1 MKRHSKRYKA
11 STERWGI
18 PTKEYFWAP
27 KTKPGAHPDHRSA
40 PIIVLIRDIL
50 KYADTSR
57 EANMVVAKNKI
68 LLDGDV
74 VKDKNTPVGLMDVIS
89 IPDLDEHYR
98 MLFDQH
104 GKIRLS
110 PVEEGSEGWKLS
122 KIENKRLIKDDRWQL
137 NLHDGRN
144 ITVEN
149 QEEYNTKDVLKI
161 SVPDQKIIDTIKY
174 EEGSMAL
181 ITGGKHIGELGVIS
195 EIEILK
201 GSQPN
206 LVYFKGGISTIEE
219 YVFVVGRDKPEIKIP
234 EVGIL

>member
-1 MKRHSKRYKA
+1 MKRHSKRYQA

-57 EANMVVAKNKI
+57 EANMIVANNKV

-110 PVEEGSEGWKLS
+110 PVEDGFESWKLS
-122 KIENKRLIKDDRWQL
+122 KIEKKTAIKDGRWQL

-144 ITVEN
+144 ITVEDPDK
-149 QEEYNTKDVLKI
+149 YNTKDVLKI
-161 SVPDQKIIDTIKY
+161 SIPDQKIIDVFEFDK
-174 EEGSMAL
+174 GNMAL

-195 EIEILK
+195 EREVVK

-206 LVYFKGGISTIEE
+206 LIHFEDGITTIEE
-219 YVFVVGRDKPEIKIP
+219 YVFVVGREKPDIKIP